1 MEMLTV
7 NIELYIADGVLL
19 NRSVYE
25 RQSKLR
31 LAAVIDD
38 TIFITRGPLKF
49 WSQRQS
55 LHGMN
60 LMQHIRNFCIIAHI
74 DHGKSTLA
82 DRLIQT
88 CGGVTQRELHAQM
101 LDSMDIERERGITIK
116 SNTISLD
123 YTAPDGKK
131 YLLNLIDTPGHVDF
145 SHEVRR
151 SLMAG
156 DGALIIVD
164 ASQGVEAQ
172 TVANLYL
179 AMEHDLELL
188 PVINKIDLPA
198 ADIDMA
204 REAIDAELG
213 LDPFEAIAVSA
224 KTGEG
229 IKAVLNGIVE
239 KLPPP
244 SGDPTAPLKALIFDA
259 HFDKY
264 RGVILQ
270 CRVIEGTLKTKDV
283 IHFMHADRDFT
294 VDELGYNQLKLM
306 PKDQLA
312 AGEVGYIVAGV
323 KSVQDIEIGDTITL
337 ADNPAAD
344 PIPGYQEARQVVF
357 SSIYPM
363 SSDQYV
369 DLTKALEKLA
379 INDAALTFE
388 KDSSAALGFGFRCGF
403 LGLLHLDVIQERLQR
418 EFDIGLVISAPSVS
432 YKVTLKDGKEI
443 EVDNPSYWPDPMSI
457 ESITE
462 PYIKASIL
470 TPEENV
476 GPVMELCRDHRS
488 ESQTINYLSAGRL
501 EVVSEMPLGEVLFDF
516 YGKLKMITRGYGS
529 FDYDPIEYR
538 ATDVVKVDILVNKEP
553 VDTLSYLVH
562 REKARNRALHYCER
576 LAKEIPRHQFKIP
589 VQGVIGGNV
598 IARSTIAPFRK
609 DVTAKLYGGDVTRK
623 KKLLEKQKKGKAK
636 MKQFGSVNIP
646 QKAFVSVLRA
656 DQD

>member
-1 MEMLTV
+1 
-7 NIELYIADGVLL
+7 
-19 NRSVYE
+19 
-25 RQSKLR
+25 
-31 LAAVIDD
+31 
-38 TIFITRGPLKF
+38 
-49 WSQRQS
+49 
-55 LHGMN
+55 
-60 LMQHIRNFCIIAHI
+60 MQHIRNFCIIAHI

-123 YTAPDGKK
+123 YTSPDGKK

-172 TVANLYL
+172 TVANLFL
-179 AMEHDLELL
+179 AMEHDLDLL
-188 PVINKIDLPA
+188 PIINKIDLPS
-198 ADIDMA
+198 ADIDRA
-204 REAIDAELG
+204 QVAIEGELG
-213 LDPFEAIAVSA
+213 LDPFEAIPVSA

-229 IKAVLNGIVE
+229 IEAVLEGIVE

-244 SGDPTAPLKALIFDA
+244 TGDPHAPLKALIFDA

-270 CRVIEGTLKTKDV
+270 CRVMEGTLKTKDT
-283 IHFMHADRDFT
+283 IHFMHANRDFT
-294 VDELGYNQLKLM
+294 VDELGYNQMKLM

-337 ADNPAAD
+337 VNNPAAE

-363 SSDQYV
+363 STDQYV

-432 YKVTLKDGKEI
+432 YKLTLKDGKEM

-457 ESITE
+457 DSVTE

-476 GPVMELCRDHRS
+476 GPVMELCREHRS

-501 EVVSEMPLGEVLFDF
+501 EVISEMPLGEVLFDF

-538 ATDVVKVDILVNKEP
+538 KTDVVKVDILVNKEP

-562 REKARNRALHYCER
+562 RDKARDRALHYCER

-589 VQGVIGGNV
+589 VQGVIGGTV

>member
-1 MEMLTV
+1 M
-7 NIELYIADGVLL
+7 
-19 NRSVYE
+19 
-25 RQSKLR
+25 K
-31 LAAVIDD
+31 
-38 TIFITRGPLKF
+38 
-49 WSQRQS
+49 
-55 LHGMN
+55 
-60 LMQHIRNFCIIAHI
+60 HIRNFCIIAHI

-88 CGGVTQRELHAQM
+88 CGGVAQRDMHAQM

-116 SNTISLD
+116 SNTMTLD
-123 YTAPDGKK
+123 YTAPDGTE
-131 YLLNLIDTPGHVDF
+131 YQLNLIDTPGHVDF

-151 SLMAG
+151 SLMACE
-156 DGALIIVD
+156 GALIIVD

-188 PVINKIDLPA
+188 PVINKIDLMT
-198 ADIDMA
+198 ADVDRA

-213 LDPFEAIAVSA
+213 LDPFEAIPVSA

-229 IKAVLNGIVE
+229 IEDVLAGIVE
-239 KLPPP
+239 KLPCPT
-244 SGDPTAPLKALIFDA
+244 GDPNAPLKALVFDA
-259 HFDKY
+259 HFDKF

-270 CRVIEGTLKTKDV
+270 VRVMEGTLKPRDM
-283 IHFMHADRDFT
+283 IHFMHLGRDFK
-294 VDELGYNQLKLM
+294 VDELGYKQMKLVPKKQLS
-306 PKDQLA
+306 

-323 KSVQDIEIGDTITL
+323 KSVQDIEIGDTITQL
-337 ADNPAAD
+337 DRPADE
-344 PIPGYQEARQVVF
+344 PIPGYQEAKQVVF

-363 SSDQYV
+363 SADEYK
-369 DLTKALEKLA
+369 DLTKALDKLA
-379 INDAALTFE
+379 INDAALTYE

-418 EFDIGLVISAPSVS
+418 EFDIGLVISAPSVK
-432 YKVTLKDGKEI
+432 YKLTLKDGSEI
-443 EVDNPSYWPDPMSI
+443 DVDNPSYWPDPIQI
-457 ESITE
+457 ESSSE

-470 TPEENV
+470 TPEEYV
-476 GPVMELCRDHRS
+476 GPIMELCREHRS
-488 ESQTINYLSAGRL
+488 ESQTMNYLSAGRL
-501 EVVSEMPLGEVLFDF
+501 EVISEMPLGEVLFDF

-529 FDYDPIEYR
+529 FDYEPIEYR
-538 ATDVVKVDILVNKEP
+538 KTDVVKVDILVNKEP

-562 REKARNRALHYCER
+562 REKARTRALRYCER

-589 VQGVIGGNV
+589 IQGVIGGNV

-609 DVTAKLYGGDVTRK
+609 DVTEKLYGGDVTRK

-656 DQD
+656 DND